1 MWRSLLWIYFFLCLQ
16 VTYGQV
22 RQGSNP
28 FPDRAASLI
37 EAGQAFLQKR
47 DYVKALQ
54 QFEAAKPILEQL
66 EDELRLGRL
75 LKQIGD
81 LYVARNYYRQSAES
95 YRTAIPLLR
104 NTYQQELV
112 GECMESLASISASFG
127 YSTQAIG
134 HYSRALN
141 VKAKLND
148 SKGVLNCHLMLSKL
162 YFSEKNY
169 TEAFSHNKEAQHLAG
184 QDWASE
190 TETAIQEV
198 VILTFL
204 GKISDAEQSLK
215 NAVTLVARQN
225 NPSNSIKLYSAIS
238 NFCLAKKDQVCAKIY
253 LDSAKAL
260 LRGSQNPELAIAG
273 LSQMAEIYKNN
284 GDYQAAYGAMVYMDY
299 YKNVFR
305 SENIE
310 RISAEINEAAGAA
323 LREKEIESLNLI
335 NKLNE
340 SQLSKEKQ
348 ARLALLRE
356 KILKDTAFANQ
367 TRFLAALENES
378 ILREAQLVKERELSL
393 SLSRENALKQRL
405 LNDERRNRNL
415 LFLGLAGM
423 VLLGGIIYFQ
433 YRKQHSNNGIIRKQ
447 SEELAVLNR
456 EIHHRVKNNL
466 QVISSMLDL
475 QSQTL
480 QDASAKGVIKEA
492 ILRVQAMA
500 FIHQNLY
507 QDEAVSTVNM
517 NEYIQILS
525 DHLFKTYNINA
536 NKIQLYTQI
545 EPLKLHT
552 DTAIPLGMILNE
564 LISNALKYAFKNRDT
579 GVIWVILKK
588 NNQELLL
595 QVKDDGVGLPPTFHL
610 ENTNSFG
617 YEVIQAM
624 AQKLRARLNIDGSN
638 GTDVQLLI
646 TKFKTTD

>member
-1 MWRSLLWIYFFLCLQ
+1 MWRNLLWIYFLLCLQ

-22 RQGSNP
+22 KQGSNP
-28 FPDRAASLI
+28 LPDRAGSLI

-66 EDELRLGRL
+66 EDERRLGRL

-81 LYVARNYYRQSAES
+81 LYTARNYYRQSAES

-104 NTYQQELV
+104 NTDQQELV
-112 GECMESLASISASFG
+112 GECMESLAGISASFG
-127 YSTQAIG
+127 YSAQAIG

-169 TEAFSHNKEAQHLAG
+169 AEAFFHNKEAQRLAG
-184 QDWASE
+184 KDWATE
-190 TETAIQEV
+190 TETAIQDV

-204 GKISDAEQSLK
+204 GKIPEAEQSLK

-225 NPSNSIKLYSAIS
+225 NPSNSIKLYSATS
-238 NFCLAKKDQVCAKIY
+238 NLCLAKKDQACAKIY

-284 GDYQAAYGAMVYMDY
+284 GDYQAAYEAMVFMDY

-378 ILREAQLVKERELSL
+378 ILREAQLVRERELSL
-393 SLSRENALKQRL
+393 SLSRENTLKQRL

-447 SEELAVLNR
+447 SAELAVLNR

-480 QDASAKGVIKEA
+480 QDTSAKGVIKEA

-536 NKIQLYTQI
+536 NKFQLHTQI
-545 EPLKLHT
+545 ESLKLHT

-579 GVIWVILKK
+579 GAIWVILKK

-595 QVKDDGVGLPPTFHL
+595 HVKDDGVGLPPTFNL

-624 AQKLRARLNIDGSN
+624 AQKLRARLYIDGSN